1 MDQQIF
7 TYVLLAALAMALL
20 VAAFTDLKSRTIG
33 NKLNLAIAAGA
44 PLFWWTTGLDLWP
57 GVAIQFGIAGV
68 TFAVCALFF
77 AIRQMG
83 GGDVKL
89 LTALALWFPPTNFLG
104 LVLIMAM
111 LGWVLTL
118 VMGIWGVARS
128 NVVGAKPVRDTAL
141 LIACTLIAANFA
153 SAVLGGPEAGHPPA
167 SHRFA
172 RFEPERPQSFWRW
185 CRSRFSPWSH
195 WHRFASSA
203 VTTIPHAFPTASP
216 SRWPVCGSSAVVSF
230 QELRLLRRAE
240 TRF

>member
-7 TYVLLAALAMALL
+7 TYVLLGALAMALL

-44 PLFWWTTGLDLWP
+44 PLFWWASGLDLWP
-57 GVAIQFGIAGV
+57 GVAIQLGIAAA
-68 TFAVCALFF
+68 TFAVCCLFF

-104 LVLIMAM
+104 LILIMAM

-118 VMGIWGVARS
+118 VMGIWGVAHSRI
-128 NVVGAKPVRDTAL
+128 VGAKPVRDTAL

-153 SAVLGGPEAGHPPA
+153 SAVLGGPKLMIPPDLVDALGSNPNTAIAVAMLPIAVLAIVTIASIRIIRRHEHQPRVPYGLAISMAGLWIVGGGLI
-167 SHRFA
+167 SGM
-172 RFEPERPQSFWRW
+172 
-185 CRSRFSPWSH
+185 
-195 WHRFASSA
+195 
-203 VTTIPHAFPTASP
+203 P
-216 SRWPVCGSSAVVSF
+216 SLVGG
-230 QELRLLRRAE
+230 
-240 TRF
+240 

>member
-1 MDQQIF
+1 MDHEIF
-7 TYVLLAALAMALL
+7 TYVLLGALAMALI

-44 PLFWWTTGLDLWP
+44 PLFWLATGLDLWP
-57 GVAIQFGIAGV
+57 GIAIQIGIAAA
-68 TFAVCALFF
+68 TFAICALFF

-89 LTALALWFPPTNFLG
+89 LTALALWFPPTNFVG

-153 SAVLGGPEAGHPPA
+153 SAVLGGPKLALPEGIADSLAGLQGGAIMIALVPIAILATVTLA
-167 SHRFA
+167 SIRIIRRHNHQPR
-172 RFEPERPQSFWRW
+172 
-185 CRSRFSPWSH
+185 
-195 WHRFASSA
+195 
-203 VTTIPHAFPTASP
+203 IPYGLAISMAGLWIVGGGLISGM
-216 SRWPVCGSSAVVSF
+216 SVAAAG
-230 QELRLLRRAE
+230 
-240 TRF
+240 

>member
-7 TYVLLAALAMALL
+7 TYVLLGALAMALL

-57 GVAIQFGIAGV
+57 GVGIQLGIAAA
-68 TFAVCALFF
+68 TFAICTLFF

-104 LVLIMAM
+104 LVLVMAM

-118 VMGIWGVARS
+118 VMGIWGVAHSR
-128 NVVGAKPVRDTAL
+128 VVGTKPLRDTAL
-141 LIACTLIAANFA
+141 LVACTLVAANFA
-153 SAVLGGPEAGHPPA
+153 SAVLGGPKLAI
-167 SHRFA
+167 
-172 RFEPERPQSFWRW
+172 PQGLLDSLATL
-185 CRSRFSPWSH
+185 PN
-195 WHRFASSA
+195 ATLILA
-203 VTTIPHAFPTASP
+203 MVPMAIL
-216 SRWPVCGSSAVVSF
+216 AVVTLASI
-230 QELRLLRRAE
+230 RIIRRHEHQPRVPYGLAISMAGLWIVGGGIFSGM
-240 TRF
+240 TAAAAG

>member
-44 PLFWWTTGLDLWP
+44 PLFWWATGLDLWP
-57 GVAIQFGIAGV
+57 GVAIQLGIAAA
-68 TFAVCALFF
+68 TFAVTALFF

-89 LTALALWFPPTNFLG
+89 LTALALWFPPTNFLA

-118 VMGIWGVARS
+118 AMGIWGVARS

-141 LIACTLIAANFA
+141 LVACTLVAANFA
-153 SAVLGGPEAGHPPA
+153 SAVLGGPKLALPESLGGIGVSGVVVAMIPIAILALVTLASIRIIRRHNHQPRVPYGLAISMAGLWVVGGGLI
-167 SHRFA
+167 SGLG
-172 RFEPERPQSFWRW
+172 
-185 CRSRFSPWSH
+185 
-195 WHRFASSA
+195 
-203 VTTIPHAFPTASP
+203 TAS
-216 SRWPVCGSSAVVSF
+216 VG
-230 QELRLLRRAE
+230 
-240 TRF
+240 

>member
-44 PLFWWTTGLDLWP
+44 PLFWWATGLDLWP
-57 GVAIQFGIAGV
+57 GVAIQLGIAAA
-68 TFAVCALFF
+68 TFAVTALFF

-89 LTALALWFPPTNFLG
+89 LTALALWFPPTNFLA

-118 VMGIWGVARS
+118 AMGIWGVARS
-128 NVVGAKPVRDTAL
+128 NVVGARPVRDTAL
-141 LIACTLIAANFA
+141 LVACTLVAANFA
-153 SAVLGGPEAGHPPA
+153 SAVLGGPKLALPESLGGIGVSGVVVAMIPIAILALVTLASIRIIRRHNHQPRVPYGLAISMAGLWVVGGGLI
-167 SHRFA
+167 SGLG
-172 RFEPERPQSFWRW
+172 
-185 CRSRFSPWSH
+185 
-195 WHRFASSA
+195 
-203 VTTIPHAFPTASP
+203 TAS
-216 SRWPVCGSSAVVSF
+216 VG
-230 QELRLLRRAE
+230 
-240 TRF
+240 